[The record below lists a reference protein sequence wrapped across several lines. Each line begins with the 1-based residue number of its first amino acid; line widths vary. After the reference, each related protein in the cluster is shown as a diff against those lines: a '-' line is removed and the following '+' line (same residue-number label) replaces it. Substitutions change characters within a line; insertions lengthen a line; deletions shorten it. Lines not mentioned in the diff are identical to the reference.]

1 MCGRHFPERPAIRL
15 YERKTGDLPMW
26 KRILVIGSVLLFLSG
41 CSIQTNE
48 TEKLRDLEYTIE
60 EEKNIP
66 SELSGILEEKK
77 TEGFKLTYESEGSL
91 FLCVGYGEQ
100 ATGGYS
106 ISVNELYLSENAI
119 YLDTS
124 LIGPS
129 PSETVAETVS
139 YPFLIVKTEY
149 LDKPVV
155 FQ

>member
-1 MCGRHFPERPAIRL
+1 MCGRHFPKRRAIRL